1 MFQISSYKII
11 LSNFIFSV
19 PCQWFIL
26 SMHFAE
32 IIFYIAVEDIN
43 KKRESN
49 KNEGSN
55 DVKVTLIIII

>member
-1 MFQISSYKII
+1 MK
-11 LSNFIFSV
+11 LSDFIFLV